1 MYNLLEAVRICTTLL
16 LPVTPE
22 ACQKIFAQIGADA
35 SVTTWDA
42 ADTWGVLPANV
53 TVHKGEAIFP
63 RIDAEKALAEL
74 EEIEA
79 AQKKAALPALEIEP
93 LTEEKVD
100 FDTFC
105 KSDFRAV
112 KVKACEAV
120 KKSDKLLKF
129 TLDDGTGTDRQILSG
144 IHKWYEPE
152 QLIGKTLL
160 AIVNLP
166 PRKMMGQESCGM
178 LISAVHT
185 EHGEEQLHLVMLD
198 DAIPA
203 GAKMC

>member
-1 MYNLLEAVRICTTLL
+1 M
-16 LPVTPE
+16 
-22 ACQKIFAQIGADA
+22 
-35 SVTTWDA
+35 
-42 ADTWGVLPANV
+42 
-53 TVHKGEAIFP
+53 FP
-63 RIDAEKALAEL
+63 RVDAEKALARL
-74 EEIEA
+74 EEIQEEA
-79 AQKKAALPALEIEP
+79 RKAAKPALEVEP
-93 LTEEKVD
+93 QLEEPVD

-120 KKSDKLLKF
+120 KKSEKLLKF

-144 IHKWYEPE
+144 IHKFYEPE
-152 QLIGKTLL
+152 QLVGKTLL

-166 PRKMMGQESCGM
+166 PRKMMGQLSCGM

-185 EHGEEQLHLVMLD
+185 EHGEEKLNLVMLD
-198 DAIPA
+198 DKIPA